1 MKKEDIDLFSRFI
14 IELEPRLKE
23 IGAVLSVDVT
33 APDGADTWS
42 LCFDRHVL
50 GDVADYLIFMAYDQ
64 YGASSDKA
72 GTTAGYNWVELNLQ
86 KFLQTYEVESDKL
99 ILAVPLY
106 ARLWIED
113 GNGNLED
120 QEAIPMNQINQTIP
134 SDVQKNWDDELK
146 QYYVEY
152 VQNGSTYKMWI
163 EDNESLQAKLSLIS
177 KYNLGGV
184 ASWEMGMENNDTFA
198 IISQNLN

>member
-1 MKKEDIDLFSRFI
+1 ML
-14 IELEPRLKE
+14 L
-23 IGAVLSVDVT
+23 
-33 APDGADTWS
+33 
-42 LCFDRHVL
+42 VL

-99 ILAVPLY
+99 ILDVPLY

-152 VQNGSTYKMWI
+152 V
-163 EDNESLQAKLSLIS
+163 
-177 KYNLGGV
+177 
-184 ASWEMGMENNDTFA
+184 
-198 IISQNLN
+198 

>member
-1 MKKEDIDLFSRFI
+1 
-14 IELEPRLKE
+14 
-23 IGAVLSVDVT
+23 
-33 APDGADTWS
+33 
-42 LCFDRHVL
+42 
-50 GDVADYLIFMAYDQ
+50 MAYDQ
-64 YGASSDKA
+64 YGASSDMA

-184 ASWEMGMENNDTFA
+184 ASWEKGMENDDTFA